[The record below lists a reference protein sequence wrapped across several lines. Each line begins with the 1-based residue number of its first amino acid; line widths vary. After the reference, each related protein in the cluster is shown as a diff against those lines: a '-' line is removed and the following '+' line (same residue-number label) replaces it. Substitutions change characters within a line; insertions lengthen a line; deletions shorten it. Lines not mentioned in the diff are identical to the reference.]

1 MQNCGLPF
9 FPKMFH
15 EAHMSHA
22 IAHTGWLTLGSVHWP
37 GEQAGGGV
45 RGAKDFYAV

>member
-1 MQNCGLPF
+1 MLINAKLQF
-9 FPKMFH
+9 AIFSKMFH

-37 GEQAGGGV
+37 GERGGGL
-45 RGAKDFYAV
+45 RIFMLSN